1 MKNNKLEDKITILIV
16 CIGFFIITPYLIK
29 CIFQN
34 PETRNTLINYVGAI
48 YSGLMTI
55 IGVGATIIYEK
66 NERNKDIELQ
76 YRPLIKI
83 DEREAQGLPTNGE
96 IDISTDFEKYEMID
110 KSLSKNLIIKNIG
123 RGEMLDI
130 NLYDIKVRDIL
141 ASPNSEQ
148 KYDVFFCFGD
158 KYDELG
164 INDQLSFF
172 IMLPTR
178 KEKIGN
184 YSELFEISFKISFYG
199 CLHKTKYEYL
209 ISFCIDSKNI
219 YQNDKSYEDKLYNY
233 KVTKLK

>member
-1 MKNNKLEDKITILIV
+1 
-16 CIGFFIITPYLIK
+16 
-29 CIFQN
+29 
-34 PETRNTLINYVGAI
+34 
-48 YSGLMTI
+48 MTI

-96 IDISTDFEKYEMID
+96 IDITTDFEKYKMLD
-110 KSLSKNLIIKNIG
+110 KTLSKNLIIKNIG

-141 ASPNSEQ
+141 ASTNSEQ

-178 KEKIGN
+178 KEKNGN
-184 YSELFEISFKISFYG
+184 CGELFEVSFKMSFYG

-209 ISFCIDSKNI
+209 ISFCIESKNI
-219 YQNDKSYEDKLYNY
+219 YQKDKLYEVSDI
-233 KVTKLK
+233 KECLKNIKKKKYNKYVSNTDKIIESIEEFIERN

>member
-34 PETRNTLINYVGAI
+34 SETRNTLINYVGAI

-184 YSELFEISFKISFYG
+184 YSELFDVSFKISFYG

-209 ISFCIDSKNI
+209 ISFCIESKNI
-219 YQNDKSYEDKLYNY
+219 YQNNKSYEDKLYNY

>member
-34 PETRNTLINYVGAI
+34 SETRNTLINYVGAI

-96 IDISTDFEKYEMID
+96 IDITTDFEKYKMID
-110 KSLSKNLIIKNIG
+110 KTLSKNLIIKNIG

-141 ASPNSEQ
+141 ASTNSEQ

-209 ISFCIDSKNI
+209 ISFCIESKNI